1 MNLPQT
7 MRSATNVVLFLFFLS
22 LSNISFSQYDVKAY
36 ELLKADPAAFR
47 TFLKENPGQ
56 PVNLKKADLRG
67 MDLSQMDLTGADLS
81 YCQLEGANFK
91 ESILVNVSFIGA
103 NIKMANFSRA
113 NLTNADFNKTNATG
127 AIFLD
132 AILKNTITVYLMIQD
147 GHQLNPAYIT
157 DEGIVAPIS
166 K

>member
-1 MNLPQT
+1 MNLFPIA
-7 MRSATNVVLFLFFLS
+7 RSAVNAVLFLFFLS
-22 LSNISFSQYDVKAY
+22 VSNISLSQYDVKAY

-47 TFLKENPGQ
+47 TFLKENSGQ

-113 NLTNADFNKTNATG
+113 NLTNADFNKANATG
-127 AIFLD
+127 ALFQD
-132 AILKNTITVYLMIQD
+132 ALLKNTITVYLMIQY
-147 GHQLNPAYIT
+147 GHQLNPAFIT
-157 DEGIVAPIS
+157 EEGTVAPIS